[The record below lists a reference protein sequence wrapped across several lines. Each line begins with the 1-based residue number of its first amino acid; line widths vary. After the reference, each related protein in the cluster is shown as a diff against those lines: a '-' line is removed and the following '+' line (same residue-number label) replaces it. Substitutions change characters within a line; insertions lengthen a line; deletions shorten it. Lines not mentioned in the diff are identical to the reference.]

1 VLDICHT
8 KSKYLMMLM
17 IAVRIDAN
25 NNAIL
30 LA

>member
-1 VLDICHT
+1 
-8 KSKYLMMLM
+8 MLYKVKALI